1 MYKRKGSC
9 HAEINLNL
17 QQDYLRRDSGQ
28 TTGPRFPWTYKNGK
42 LTDLK
47 HFSLPF
53 TLFEAC
59 GAVFIIPSKINWRK
73 ISLNEYFKAIS
84 HYLFQCLLFTFG
96 LDARSSS
103 SSLFWLKFISPFLII
118 IAKTLL
124 QSQGSSL
131 AQVLKLIKVVHFDRS
146 GHFGRSVG
154 PKCPFPFD
162 KIVVPCTAPL
172 YSACKNNKQTH
183 SGLARVC
190 ANGMYRSIGQSVSKA
205 EGQGRGPFFFF

>member
-1 MYKRKGSC
+1 M
-9 HAEINLNL
+9 
-17 QQDYLRRDSGQ
+17 
-28 TTGPRFPWTYKNGK
+28 
-42 LTDLK
+42 
-47 HFSLPF
+47 PF
-53 TLFEAC
+53 TLFEAS
-59 GAVFIIPSKINWRK
+59 GAVFIIPSKINCRK

-146 GHFGRSVG
+146 GHFGRSDRNV
-154 PKCPFPFD
+154 PFHLT
-162 KIVVPCTAPL
+162 KL
-172 YSACKNNKQTH
+172 
-183 SGLARVC
+183 
-190 ANGMYRSIGQSVSKA
+190 
-205 EGQGRGPFFFF
+205 

>member
-1 MYKRKGSC
+1 M
-9 HAEINLNL
+9 
-17 QQDYLRRDSGQ
+17 
-28 TTGPRFPWTYKNGK
+28 
-42 LTDLK
+42 
-47 HFSLPF
+47 
-53 TLFEAC
+53 
-59 GAVFIIPSKINWRK
+59 FIIPSKINWRK

-146 GHFGRSVG
+146 G
-154 PKCPFPFD
+154 PFD
-162 KIVVPCTAPL
+162 KIVVPSTAPL
-172 YSACKNNKQTH
+172 YPACKSNKQTH

-205 EGQGRGPFFFF
+205 EGQGRGPFFFFFKNAV